1 MADLTDLQK
10 ALRRNIE
17 RVPEFI
23 KDTMQTIGVELE
35 PFITENFQPRV
46 EISPDERAELSK
58 TPNTTNQLRIVSG
71 ALTKS
76 LLPNGKGYASGYE
89 VKGGGVYSWV
99 VDIDLDVIPYAR
111 VHELGPNARPYIAPG
126 IKEYGEDRLDDV
138 IDAFYERLLNF

>member
-89 VKGGGVYSWV
+89 VNGGGVYSYV
-99 VDIDLDVIPYAR
+99 VGIDLDVIPYAR
-111 VHELGPNARPYIAPG
+111 VHELGPNARPYIVPG
-126 IKEYGEDRLDDV
+126 IEEYGKEQLGNAILD
-138 IDAFYERLLNF
+138 FYERLLNF

>member
-35 PFITENFQPRV
+35 PFITENFQDGG
-46 EISPDERAELSK
+46 EITPDQRAILGK

-71 ALTKS
+71 ALTAS

-89 VKGGGVYSWV
+89 VNGGGVYSYV
-99 VDIDLDVIPYAR
+99 VGIDLDVIPYAR
-111 VHELGPNARPYIAPG
+111 VHELGPNARPYIVPG
-126 IKEYGEDRLDDV
+126 IEEYGKEQLGNAILD
-138 IDAFYERLLNF
+138 FYERLLNF

>member
-23 KDTMQTIGVELE
+23 KDTIQTIGLELE
-35 PFITENFQPRV
+35 PFITDNFQSRGI
-46 EISPDERAELSK
+46 ISPDERAILGK

-76 LLPNGKGYASGYE
+76 LTPNGKGYASGYE
-89 VKGGGVYSWV
+89 IEGGGVYSYV
-99 VDIDLDVIPYAR
+99 VGIDLDVIPYAR

-126 IKEYGEDRLDDV
+126 IEEYGKDRLDNV
-138 IDAFYERLLNF
+138 INAFYERLLNF